1 MIEITEQIQQS
12 IENFRENLQLYKE
25 GKLEAFKPFGASMG
39 IYEERLTGTYMVRPR
54 NPGGTVTLDQF
65 KAISEIAKKYAK
77 NRIHFTTRQ
86 DVQFHSVEIDDLNNA
101 LEDLIK
107 VGLTTKGA
115 GGNTVRNVACSP
127 LSGVSED
134 DIFDVTPYVKEV
146 TNHLMSDPA
155 NMSLPR
161 KFKVAF
167 SNSPEDTANATI
179 SDIGFIAKIVD
190 GKKGFEVYGGGGLGG
205 RARTALKLADFI
217 EAREVVYYVQAMK
230 EVFEKEG
237 DRTNR
242 HKARLRFVV
251 YRLGE
256 EAFIELFR
264 NQLAKVRSEQ
274 KLDVNIELNE
284 EQEQSIEDKKLTV
297 DEKYKNIVVP
307 QKQEGYY
314 SLYIHPQNG
323 NISTDNLDE
332 ILNFITDLDY
342 EVSIRLTLT
351 QGVFVRDLKEK
362 DLQTLADIVSKF
374 SSNNN
379 FDNSITCAGPR
390 ICNLGICNSQGLLI
404 DINENFK
411 KHEERLEGELPRVF
425 ISGCPNSCGQ
435 HQKGLIGFSG
445 KAKRTEDGLIPTYAV
460 SFGGKVGAGVAKL
473 GEVYGDI
480 PAKKI
485 PKFLLELA
493 VLKRNSGNENFEEFI
508 ENKSPEVKA
517 LISKYATLESF
528 SENPDL
534 YYDFDSEDKFSVGK

>member
-1 MIEITEQIQQS
+1 MIEITEQILKS
-12 IENFRENLQLYKE
+12 VENFKENLEQYKE

-54 NPGGTVTLDQF
+54 NPGGTVTLGQF

-77 NRIHFTTRQ
+77 SRIHFTTRQ
-86 DVQFHSVEIDDLNNA
+86 DVQFHSVEIDDLNNI

-107 VGLTTKGA
+107 AGLTTKGA

-134 DIFDVTPYVKEV
+134 DVFDVTPYVKV
-146 TNHLMSDPA
+146 ATNHLISDPA
-155 NMSLPR
+155 NMRLPR

-167 SNSPEDTANATI
+167 SNSPQDTANATI

-217 EAREVVYYVQAMK
+217 EASEALYYVQTMK

-237 DRTNR
+237 DRANR

-251 YRLGE
+251 HRLGE
-256 EAFIELFR
+256 KAFIELFK
-264 NQLAKVRSEQ
+264 NHLTKVKNEQ
-274 KLDVNIELNE
+274 KLDINIEIKE
-284 EQEQSIEDKKLTV
+284 EQKQSIEGNKITV
-297 DEKYKNIVVP
+297 GEKYKNIVVP
-307 QKQEGYY
+307 QKQSGYY

-323 NISTDNLDE
+323 NISTNNLDE
-332 ILNFITDLDY
+332 ILSFLKNLDY
-342 EVSIRLTLT
+342 EVSIRLALT
-351 QGVFVRDLKEK
+351 QGIFVRDLKEK
-362 DLQTLADIVSKF
+362 DLQALADIASRF
-374 SSNNN
+374 SSSFN
-379 FDNSITCAGPR
+379 FANSITCAGPR

-404 DINENFK
+404 DISETFK
-411 KHEERLEGELPRVF
+411 KHEERLEGELTRVF

-445 KAKRTEDGLIPTYAV
+445 KAKRTEDGLIPTYSV
-460 SFGGKVGAGVAKL
+460 SFGGKVGADIARL

-493 VLKRNSGNENFEEFI
+493 LLKRNLENKNFEEFI
-508 ENKSPEVKA
+508 ANKSSEVKA
-517 LISKYATLESF
+517 LITKYGTFESF
-528 SENPDL
+528 SENPEL
-534 YYDFDSEDKFSVGK
+534 YYDFGSKDKFSVGK